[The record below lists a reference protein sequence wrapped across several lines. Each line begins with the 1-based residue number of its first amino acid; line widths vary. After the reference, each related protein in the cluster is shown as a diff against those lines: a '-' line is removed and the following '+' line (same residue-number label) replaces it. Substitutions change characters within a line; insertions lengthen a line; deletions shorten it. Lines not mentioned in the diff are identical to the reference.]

1 MKGMDKKIKRAVSG
15 TLAAVMAASAGIA
28 SFGAAGVPVCD
39 EARRTPGGA
48 STISAYRT
56 A

>member
-28 SFGAAGVPVCD
+28 SFGAAGP
-39 EARRTPGGA
+39 ERSQTGA
-48 STISAYRT
+48 PTSRSIT
-56 A
+56 